1 MAKKKFYVVWV
12 GKTTGIFETW
22 QECKESV
29 HGFPSAK
36 YKSFPSKEQ
45 AQNQYDK
52 YWIDNIGGKLLAID
66 SENLENNKFIKEPIW
81 NSISVDGSWNT
92 DTLVIEYQGVITNTK
107 ELLFRVGPL
116 KDGTNN
122 IAEFL
127 AIVHALAYCKKNNID
142 LPIYSDSQNAISWI
156 KAKKARTKLVSTKN
170 NDKVFELIER
180 AEKWLKENKIE
191 NEILKWQT
199 RDWGENPADF
209 GRK

>member
-1 MAKKKFYVVWV
+1 MAQKKFYVVWV
-12 GKTTGIFETW
+12 GKKTGVFETW
-22 QECKESV
+22 QECKDSV
-29 HGFPSAK
+29 HRFPGAK
-36 YKSFPSKEQ
+36 YKSFPSKDL
-45 AQNQYDK
+45 AQKKYDEF
-52 YWIDNIGGKLLAID
+52 IDENVTDAFDNID
-66 SENLENNKFIKEPIW
+66 FENPMNSYRSNEPIW

-92 DTLVIEYQGVITNTK
+92 STLEIEYQGVKTNTK

-127 AIVHALAYCKKNNID
+127 ALVHALAFCKKNNIE

-156 KAKKARTKLVSTKN
+156 KAKKARTKLESTKN

-180 AEKWLKENKIE
+180 AEKWLKYNKIE
-191 NEILKWQT
+191 NKILKWKT